1 VTPTAT
7 IRSDTT
13 ALEVQRVVAGYPGAP
28 PVLHD
33 VSLTV
38 EPGEIVAVLGRNGA
52 GKTTLLRT
60 ISGMLKCRAGSVCLA
75 SRAVDD
81 LTAARRARAGLAH
94 VPEGRRV
101 IPGMTVVDNL
111 RLGGWVLRSRNA
123 IDDQLEEV
131 MNTIPALRGWHDRV
145 AGSLSG
151 GEQQMLALARALM
164 SRPTVVLLDEPL
176 TGLAPIFRS
185 DVLAVVEAMR
195 ASGRAILLV
204 EQNAAE
210 TLPIATRALVIH
222 EGRITLSGLAR
233 ELWADGAV
241 QGKYLGLPVTDNPG
255 IGTKRRRRR
264 SDVDQ

>member
-1 VTPTAT
+1 
-7 IRSDTT
+7 
-13 ALEVQRVVAGYPGAP
+13 VA
-28 PVLHD
+28 
-33 VSLTV
+33 LTV

-111 RLGGWVLRSRNA
+111 RLGGWVLRSHHA
-123 IDDQLEEV
+123 IDEQLEEV
-131 MNTIPALRGWHDRV
+131 MHTIPALRSWHHRV

-222 EGRITLSGLAR
+222 EGRITLSGSAR

-241 QGKYLGLPVTDNPG
+241 QGKYLGLPATDNPG
-255 IGTKRRRRR
+255 IGTKRRRRG